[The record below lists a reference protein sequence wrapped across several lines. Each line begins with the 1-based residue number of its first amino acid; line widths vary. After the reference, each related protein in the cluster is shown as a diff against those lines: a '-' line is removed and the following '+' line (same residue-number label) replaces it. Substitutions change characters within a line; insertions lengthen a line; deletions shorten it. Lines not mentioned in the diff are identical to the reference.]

1 MSLCRAVVRRL
12 PACRPASIGAA
23 CFYGTRP
30 NNTATTNRPFH
41 TAPLLNKKQTNPV
54 TSEQEKVRHSEPS
67 PVGRENIGAKRFAD
81 FELAGKVFVV
91 TGGAQGL
98 GLALAEALVEAGGK
112 VYCVD
117 RSPEP
122 DEQWRQAQERVVP
135 EWGGSLHYRQ
145 QDVSDTAHLDQ
156 LMQAIADESGR
167 LDGLVAA
174 AAIQQVTPATEYS
187 AHDARDMLA
196 VNYTGVLQACTAAAR
211 QMLARRTRGTVVIV
225 ASMSG
230 LVANKGLL
238 SPVYNSSKAALIQLA
253 RNLAMEW
260 SPINQEGSGGIR
272 VNCISPGH
280 ILTPMVKKNFEEVP
294 GLREKWEKE
303 NMMGRLAETSEFKG
317 AVLFLSSKASSFM
330 TGGNLLIDGG
340 HTQW

>member
-1 MSLCRAVVRRL
+1 MSTSRLSTNSGQSCFVHGLAQQQQPLDQTEHSCSTTLPSEVDQPRHEREEKRR
-12 PACRPASIGAA
+12 
-23 CFYGTRP
+23 
-30 NNTATTNRPFH
+30 N
-41 TAPLLNKKQTNPV
+41 
-54 TSEQEKVRHSEPS
+54 SEPP

-81 FELAGKVFVV
+81 FDLAGKVYVV
-91 TGGAQGL
+91 TGGARGL
-98 GLALAEALVEAGGK
+98 GLTLAEALVEAGGK

-117 RSPEP
+117 RAPEP
-122 DEQWRQAQERVVP
+122 DEQWGQAQTRVVP

-145 QDVSDTAHLDQ
+145 QDVSDTEHLDQ
-156 LMQAIADESGR
+156 LVQAIGEENGR
-167 LDGLVAA
+167 LDRLVAA
-174 AAIQQVTPATEYS
+174 AGIQQITRATEYS
-187 AHDARDMLA
+187 AQDAHTMMA
-196 VNYTGVLQACTAAAR
+196 INYTGVMQACTAAAR
-211 QMLARRTRGTVVIV
+211 QKFKYKTRGSIVII

-230 LVANKGLL
+230 VVANKGLL

-260 SPINQEGSGGIR
+260 SPLNDDGSGGIR

-294 GLREKWEKE
+294 GLKEKWEKE

>member
-1 MSLCRAVVRRL
+1 MVA
-12 PACRPASIGAA
+12 
-23 CFYGTRP
+23 
-30 NNTATTNRPFH
+30 
-41 TAPLLNKKQTNPV
+41 
-54 TSEQEKVRHSEPS
+54 
-67 PVGRENIGAKRFAD
+67 
-81 FELAGKVFVV
+81 
-91 TGGAQGL
+91 
-98 GLALAEALVEAGGK
+98 

-117 RSPEP
+117 RAPEP
-122 DEQWRQAQERVVP
+122 DEQWHQAQERVVP

-145 QDVSDTAHLDQ
+145 QDVSDTEHLDQ
-156 LMQAIADESGR
+156 LMQAITEENGH

-187 AHDARDMLA
+187 AHDVHHMMA
-196 VNYTGVLQACTAAAR
+196 VNYTGVMQACTAAAR
-211 QMLARRTRGTVVIV
+211 QMLERKTRGTIVIV

-260 SPINQEGSGGIR
+260 SPINQKGAGGIR

-294 GLREKWEKE
+294 DLKEKWEKE
-303 NMMGRLAETSEFKG
+303 NMMGRLAEPSEFKG

>member
-1 MSLCRAVVRRL
+1 MSLCRAVIRRL
-12 PACRPASIGAA
+12 PVCRPASIGAA
-23 CFYGTRP
+23 SFCGTRP
-30 NNTATTNRPFH
+30 NRTFINRLFH
-41 TAPLLNKKQTNPV
+41 TAPLANRKQTNPE

-81 FELAGKVFVV
+81 FDLAGKVFVV

-112 VYCVD
+112 GQYAHSSHRFNQCSKDKRTKQVTAIIAVYCVD

-167 LDGLVAA
+167 LDGL
-174 AAIQQVTPATEYS
+174 
-187 AHDARDMLA
+187 
-196 VNYTGVLQACTAAAR
+196 
-211 QMLARRTRGTVVIV
+211 
-225 ASMSG
+225 
-230 LVANKGLL
+230 
-238 SPVYNSSKAALIQLA
+238 
-253 RNLAMEW
+253 
-260 SPINQEGSGGIR
+260 
-272 VNCISPGH
+272 
-280 ILTPMVKKNFEEVP
+280 
-294 GLREKWEKE
+294 
-303 NMMGRLAETSEFKG
+303 AETSEFKG